1 MKYYRF
7 SISWSRVLSNGTL
20 ASRNEEGIQF
30 YKNLVQELKNNNIE
44 PVVTLYHWDLPQKLQ
59 DMGITTHN
67 YHNSVFIEFDSIFF
81 LFVYVKN
88 LTFSKK
94 IHSYSILFR
103 WMG

>member
-59 DMGITTHN
+59 DMGITTHD
-67 YHNSVFIEFDSIFF
+67 YYKSVFIESDSNFF
-81 LFVYVKN
+81 PFVYVKN
-88 LTFSKK
+88 V
-94 IHSYSILFR
+94 IL
-103 WMG
+103 

>member
-1 MKYYRF
+1 M
-7 SISWSRVLSNGTL
+7 SNGTL

-59 DMGITTHN
+59 DMGITTHD
-67 YHNSVFIEFDSIFF
+67 YYKSVFIEPDSNFF

-88 LTFSKK
+88 V
-94 IHSYSILFR
+94 IL
-103 WMG
+103 